1 MTTTIA
7 IAAPFGDTGRG
18 PRPNHRLPALPFT
31 GTRLNPQARRHAARA
46 ADAGSTPPGPIGAA
60 IIRATRRSRR
70 LSQRALAQRLAVA
83 RSTLH
88 GWEAGTIPL
97 FCTDFGLLRK
107 LAAALEPAGG
117 DEQHMLHALLLACR
131 CDLLLT
137 GMLYG
142 FEDYA
147 EVPPIDEDTADG
159 EHARGL
165 LRWALTGIVAPAYR
179 RHAPI
184 GPLLAQDEVTRI
196 RVKGLLIQAGA
207 YGPDMK
213 AFGCTLAMLTKPG
226 DRE

>member
-1 MTTTIA
+1 MTTAIA

-18 PRPNHRLPALPFT
+18 PRPNRRLPALPFT
-31 GTRLNPQARRHAARA
+31 GARLNPHSRRHAARA

-117 DEQHMLHALLLACR
+117 DERHMLHTLLLASQ

-137 GMLYG
+137 GMLRG

-147 EVPPIDEDTADG
+147 EVPPIDEDTTDG
-159 EHARGL
+159 ETARRL
-165 LRWALTGIVAPAYR
+165 LRWALTGTAPTLLML
-179 RHAPI
+179 HAPTGHLI
-184 GPLLAQDEVTRI
+184 AQWYVTRI
-196 RVKGLLIQAGA
+196 RVLALLIQAGA
-207 YGPDMK
+207 HSPDLK
-213 AFGCTLAMLTKPG
+213 AFGCTLAMLTKPR